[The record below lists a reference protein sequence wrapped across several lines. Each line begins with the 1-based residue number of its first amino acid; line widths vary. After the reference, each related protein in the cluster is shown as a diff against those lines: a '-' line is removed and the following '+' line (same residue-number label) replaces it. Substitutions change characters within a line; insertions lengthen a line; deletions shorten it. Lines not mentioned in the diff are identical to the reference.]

1 MTTIDFTPLFRSAI
15 GFDRLASALESA
27 YRSEAGGYPP
37 YNIEVTGQDKYRI
50 SMAVAGFSRSDLDIQ
65 VKESILT
72 VAGAR
77 EEDAGDKNRRY
88 LYRGIA
94 NRNFER
100 QFQLADYVKVVDA
113 RIEDGLLHIDLAR
126 EIPEAMKPRQIE
138 IRGDDS
144 RVIEN
149 QSEKAAS
156 SSDNKKRGRSP
167 VILARQACLEIR
179 RQPSGSKKH
188 TSRFRQPSCPGKAG
202 RGAIRRHRPE

>member
-37 YNIEVTGQDKYRI
+37 YNIEMVGQDKYRI
-50 SMAVAGFSRSDLDIQ
+50 SMAVAGFSRDELDIM

-72 VAGAR
+72 VSGSR
-77 EEDAGDKNRRY
+77 KEDTDDKERRF

-94 NRNFER
+94 TRNFER
-100 QFQLADYVKVVDA
+100 QFQLADYVNVVDA
-113 RIEDGLLHIDLAR
+113 RLEDGLLHVELVR

-138 IRGDDS
+138 IRSEEG

-149 QSEKAAS
+149 KAQEA
-156 SSDNKKRGRSP
+156 
-167 VILARQACLEIR
+167 A
-179 RQPSGSKKH
+179 
-188 TSRFRQPSCPGKAG
+188 
-202 RGAIRRHRPE
+202 